1 MELIERYIYAVAKR
15 LPMKQRADIER
26 ELRSIIEDMM
36 EQDQESSSQEDK
48 VKAALLELGDPKL
61 LANNYRENK
70 RYLIGPQ
77 NFENYLLV
85 LKIVLGAVFIGI
97 SAATL
102 VGSIFSEEVN
112 VVQTIIAYFGSVFSA
127 MLQAFVWVTL
137 GFGIS
142 EYYGAKATSSDK
154 DDWSIA
160 ELPPIPE
167 KKAIIPRSEPIM
179 AIVFITIFI
188 VIFWS
193 SLHLVAAYF
202 HTQQAGWVIIPVFNV
217 EVFRSYGL
225 LVVGI
230 FMAGILKEILKL
242 VSGRWTLRL
251 SLLVAAITGVSLVLS
266 IILFSNPDIWNVN
279 FIPELNKHTD
289 ISIVGIGN
297 TSIVILILVGY
308 LIEIATTLY
317 KGFKYNF

>member
-1 MELIERYIYAVAKR
+1 MERYIYAVTKR
-15 LPMKQRADIER
+15 LPVKQRADIER

-36 EQDQESSSQEDK
+36 EQDQESSQEDK
-48 VKAALLELGDPKL
+48 VKAALLELGDPIL

-97 SAATL
+97 SVATL
-102 VGSIFSEEVN
+102 VGSIFSQEVN
-112 VVQTIIAYFGSVFSA
+112 VVQTIIAYFGTVFSA

-142 EYYGAKATSSDK
+142 EYYGVRATSSDK

-160 ELPPIPE
+160 DLPSIPE
-167 KKAIIPRSEPIM
+167 KKAIIPRLEPIA
-179 AIVFITIFI
+179 AIIFSTIFI

-202 HTQQAGWVIIPVFNV
+202 HTEQAGWVIIPVFNV

-230 FMAGILKEILKL
+230 FMVGILKEILKL
-242 VSGRWTLRL
+242 ISGRWTLRL
-251 SLLVAAITGVSLVLS
+251 SLLVSALTGVSLLLT
-266 IILFSNPDIWNVN
+266 IILFSNKGIWNET
-279 FIPELNKHTD
+279 FIPELTRYTNLSIIGIWD
-289 ISIVGIGN
+289 FSIVMIL
-297 TSIVILILVGY
+297 IVIGY
-308 LIEIATTLY
+308 LIDIATTLY
-317 KGFKYNF
+317 KGIKYNTR